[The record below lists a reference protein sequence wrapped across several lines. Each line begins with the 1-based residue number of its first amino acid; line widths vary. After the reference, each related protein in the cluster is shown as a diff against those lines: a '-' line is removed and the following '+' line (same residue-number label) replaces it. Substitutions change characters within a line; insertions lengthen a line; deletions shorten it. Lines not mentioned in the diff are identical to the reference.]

1 MNKTLGMILITL
13 VCTYTQV
20 QTVHAEDRF
29 AAIEITTQQIT
40 DRIYVLFGA
49 GGNIGISKGNDG
61 LLMIDDQFAPLA
73 PKIKA
78 ALKALGEESPVYL
91 LNTHYHG
98 DHVGGNGIF
107 GADSLIIA
115 HQNVRLRLL
124 ASDPP
129 KNFADVS
136 LPVITYE
143 KRANLYFNGE
153 EIQLIHA
160 PKGHTDGDSVIY
172 FSESNVVHLGDHF
185 FKDRFPFVDLNSGG
199 SVDGMIANIETVLS
213 TIKDDTRVI
222 PGHGSLATKT
232 DLQIYL
238 VMLKTT
244 SDLVK
249 NAIGNGD
256 SLDTIS
262 VKGLGSQWESWGSG
276 FINEERWLQ
285 TLYRSYQT

>member
-13 VCTYTQV
+13 VCTYTEM
-20 QTVHAEDRF
+20 QTAHAEDRF
-29 AAIEITTQQIT
+29 AAIEVTTQQIT
-40 DRIYVLFGA
+40 DRIHVLFGA
-49 GGNIGISKGNDG
+49 GGNIGVSKGSDG

-78 ALKALGEESPVYL
+78 ALQKLGEESPVYL

-107 GADSLIIA
+107 GTDSLIIA

-153 EIQLIHA
+153 EIQLIPTSYSRICSIFEGSHSKA
-160 PKGHTDGDSVIY
+160 CFNCCSASV
-172 FSESNVVHLGDHF
+172 FSS
-185 FKDRFPFVDLNSGG
+185 
-199 SVDGMIANIETVLS
+199 
-213 TIKDDTRVI
+213 
-222 PGHGSLATKT
+222 
-232 DLQIYL
+232 
-238 VMLKTT
+238 
-244 SDLVK
+244 
-249 NAIGNGD
+249 
-256 SLDTIS
+256 S
-262 VKGLGSQWESWGSG
+262 VKEVFN
-276 FINEERWLQ
+276 FIITMCFIIFYFFIFVNIIN
-285 TLYRSYQT
+285 T